1 MSTSVCVVGSF
12 MMDLVARAP
21 RRPVTGETLVGT
33 GFDIFLGGKGFNQA
47 VAAARADASTSFVGR
62 LGDDDFGRQF
72 RAAMHREGIDADA
85 VLSDQQHGTGVGLPI
100 VEPSG
105 QNSII
110 IVPRANH
117 AVTVEQVEAAAPT
130 IQAAAVLLLQ
140 LEIPV
145 PAVATAAR
153 LARQAGTTVVL
164 NPAPFAPCPP
174 EVLEQVDVL
183 VPNEVELLA
192 LSGGDVAAGI
202 ELLARQVHGEWATDL
217 VVTLGAR
224 GALVLDGSGTASVV
238 DGHTARAVDTVGAG
252 DVFCGSLGARLAE
265 GADLAEAVAYANAA
279 AALAVTRPGGAESA
293 PTRVEVM
300 RTSTAPPM

>member
-1 MSTSVCVVGSF
+1 VSTSVCVVGSF
-12 MMDLVARAP
+12 MMDLVASAP
-21 RRPVTGETLVGT
+21 RRPVSGETLVGT
-33 GFDIFLGGKGFNQA
+33 GFDTFLGGKGFNQA
-47 VAAARADASTSFVGR
+47 VSAARADASTSFVGR

-85 VLSDQQHGTGVGLPI
+85 VLSDRQHGTGVGLPV

-117 AVTVEQVEAAAPT
+117 AMTVEQVEAAAPT

-145 PAVATAAR
+145 PAVAAAAR

-174 EVLEQVDVL
+174 ELLEQVDVL

-192 LSGGDVAAGI
+192 LSGGGAAGA
-202 ELLARQVHGEWATDL
+202 ELLARQVHGKWGTDL

-224 GALVLDGSGTASVV
+224 GALVLDGSGAASVV

-252 DVFCGSLGARLAE
+252 DVFCGNLGARLAE

-279 AALAVTRPGGAESA
+279 AALAVTRRGGAESA
-293 PTRVEVM
+293 PTRIEVM